1 MVDPGVILV
10 DPRVILT
17 GVILSRVSEIES
29 ELAESFNL
37 DNESEKREYLYEV
50 FAKVKDMPELKEY
63 LDEYNSE
70 LEKEL
75 ERDVSY
81 DLGFIVDDDDR
92 AVITIDLAITDK
104 YMEISETCSD
114 AESEEEFDECYKNA
128 LEEVNSECVADVDV
142 SIDSAKVSVRS
153 YTIPCEGD
161 YCRCGN
167 EFEIM
172 ISGDSVKSAV
182 SNLMFYYPTILE
194 IVKQVLRL

>member
-1 MVDPGVILV
+1 MVDPRTIL
-10 DPRVILT
+10 DRVNQ
-17 GVILSRVSEIES
+17 VES
-29 ELAESFNL
+29 NLVESFNL
-37 DNESEKREYLYEV
+37 GDSYERREYLYEV
-50 FAKVKDMPELKEY
+50 FDKVKTMPELKEY

-104 YMEISETCSD
+104 YMEISETCSHS
-114 AESEEEFDECYKNA
+114 ESEEEYDECYENA
-128 LEEVNSECVADVDV
+128 LEEVNSECIADVDV
-142 SIDSAKVSVRS
+142 SIVTEKVSVRS
-153 YTIPCEGD
+153 YAIECTGD

-172 ISGDSVKSAV
+172 IAGDSVKDAI
-182 SNLMFYYPTILE
+182 SNLMFYYPRIIE

>member
-1 MVDPGVILV
+1 M
-10 DPRVILT
+10 
-17 GVILSRVSEIES
+17 SEIES
-29 ELAESFNL
+29 ELAKSFNL
-37 DNESEKREYLYEV
+37 SNESEKREYLYEV
-50 FAKVKDMPELKEY
+50 FDKVKTMPELKEY
-63 LDEYNSE
+63 FDDYNSE

-104 YMEISETCSD
+104 YMEISETCSHS
-114 AESEEEFDECYKNA
+114 ESEEEYDECYENA
-128 LEEVNSECVADVDV
+128 LEEVNSECIADVDV
-142 SIDSAKVSVRS
+142 SIVTEKVSVRS
-153 YTIPCEGD
+153 YAIECTGD

-172 ISGDSVKSAV
+172 IAGDSVKDAV
-182 SNLMFYYPTILE
+182 SNLMFYYPRIIE